1 MEDNFRKVLE
11 EAEKLT
17 NKSYTGLDTSF
28 LVDLLLEM
36 SNDFKDSVIEWTTI
50 NISHRLKLELS
61 TAQYLRNSWKNTVER
76 TIDKLQLKFDRNP
89 TLKLWLQDNFDVAW
103 KLAVK
108 EYKRAQREYSDLPD
122 IPYTDSPWSLDDIL
136 VYFD

>member
-17 NKSYTGLDTSF
+17 NKSYTELDTSF

-36 SNDFKDSVIEWTTI
+36 SNDFKDTVVAWAATNME
-50 NISHRLKLELS
+50 HRLKIELCS
-61 TAQYLRNSWKNTVER
+61 NSRNINKWKVTVRR
-76 TIDKLQLKFDRNP
+76 TIRDIQSKFRRNP
-89 TLKLWLQDNFDVAW
+89 SLRCWLEDHFYEAW
-103 KLAVK
+103 ETAV
-108 EYKRAQREYSDLPD
+108 EQYKDDQYEYSDLPD